1 MIIVWVIVFIFC
13 NFMIIIWII
22 VFHLKES
29 FGSVCVKHIMH
40 VSNQHGLEL
49 SLFRIDSERP
59 TYHAYDETGDLDLD
73 QISVA

>member
-1 MIIVWVIVFIFC
+1 
-13 NFMIIIWII
+13 

-29 FGSVCVKHIMH
+29 FGSVCVQHIMH

-49 SLFRIDSERP
+49 SLFRIDLERP